1 MAGLCSNILR
11 AYAAIHL
18 FGLPNTPNSIPVC
31 HSRFSTTGSTGS
43 CGPHGRAAE
52 LVQQLDLLQSLLSS
66 WPHSKLT
73 AFQVTWW
80 SGQYNTP
87 KWRICCFQN
96 LKRPVKVL
104 YLSVGCERGQ
114 MPQVILHFRRNI
126 SMCPTPLYLWN
137 FTDRL
142 WTLARFISHSLTHKC
157 FTNKNQCLG
166 TSLVVQWL
174 RIHLPIQGTHSVPGW
189 GTEILIT
196 SGQLSQHPETREACS

>member
-1 MAGLCSNILR
+1 MRQFTSWGCQILQI
-11 AYAAIHL
+11 ASQSA
-18 FGLPNTPNSIPVC
+18 TPVSAP
-31 HSRFSTTGSTGS
+31 
-43 CGPHGRAAE
+43 
-52 LVQQLDLLQSLLSS
+52 LDLLDGVAHTAEQQSLCSS
-66 WPHSKLT
+66 LTCCRAFSYPGPTQSLQLFKSLGDQGNITHPNEEYASSKI
-73 AFQVTWW
+73 
-80 SGQYNTP
+80 
-87 KWRICCFQN
+87 WRGPLRCCT
-96 LKRPVKVL
+96 
-104 YLSVGCERGQ
+104 SVGCERGQ

-142 WTLARFISHSLTHKC
+142 WTLVRFISHSLTHKC

-196 SGQLSQHPETREACS
+196 SGQLSQCPETREACS